1 MQKGHVLVQISTIN
15 WDDVRLF
22 LALARNGSA
31 RSAAAS
37 LNVSHT
43 TIARRAEQLESD
55 LGTRLF
61 DRDVGGYRLT
71 GAGEAFMNSAVR
83 AEESLLA
90 AERQLQGRDAELSG
104 DIRLTTSDIIATHL
118 LMPETAEFC
127 RRYPDIDL
135 EVLVSHDLFDLSRR
149 EADIAIRFMGGS
161 RNPPDHLVGRKLVTA
176 TSCYYASSDY
186 LVHHDPHKL
195 NSGAQWIG
203 WDDDERYPAWVK
215 SSPFPR
221 IPARGKFNHAGLQVE
236 AAAAGMG
243 LTALPCFI
251 GDTVAELVRVPGCE
265 PYANYDIWL
274 LSHPD
279 LRDAARL
286 RAFRAFIVEVFRE
299 KRSLLTGELG

>member
-1 MQKGHVLVQISTIN
+1 MQISTIN

-31 RSAAAS
+31 RAAASS

-43 TIARRAEQLESD
+43 TIARRTEQLETD

-61 DRDVGGYRLT
+61 DRDVAGYRLT
-71 GAGEAFMNSAVR
+71 GAGEAMMNSAVR
-83 AEESLLA
+83 AEEALLA
-90 AERQLQGRDAELSG
+90 AERQLHGRDAELSG
-104 DIRLTTSDIIATHL
+104 DVRLTTSDVIATYL
-118 LMPETAEFC
+118 LMPETAEFS
-127 RRYPDIDL
+127 RQYADIDL
-135 EVLVSHDLFDLSRR
+135 EVLVSYDLFDLSRR
-149 EADIAIRFMGGS
+149 EADIAIRFMGGG

-176 TSCYYASSDY
+176 ASCYYASSDY
-186 LVHHDPHKL
+186 LVHHDPHIK

-203 WDDDERYPAWVK
+203 WNDDERHPAWVR

-221 IPARGKFNHAGLQVE
+221 LPARGKFNHAGLQVE
-236 AAAAGMG
+236 AAIAGMG
-243 LTALPCFI
+243 LAVLPCFI
-251 GDTVAELVRVPGCE
+251 GDSVQGLARVPGCE

-286 RAFRAFIVEVFRE
+286 RAFRSFIVEVFGKK
-299 KRSLLTGELG
+299 KRLLTGELG